1 MPVLPFLLRR
11 LTASVAVLLLVS
23 VGVFSMAQLV
33 PGDPVMAMLGEGSQ
47 ASPADIA
54 RMRKQLGLDKPLPEQ
69 YLHYL
74 GNVLRGDLGRS
85 IRSGRPVTDEIRS
98 QVGATVELAAAG
110 LIVALVIGLGLG
122 ALAAIHQNTWIDSL
136 GMVVALLGVSVPSF
150 WLGLMLIFLFSLKL
164 RWFPAVGMGGISHLV
179 LPALTLGLWAAGII
193 ARLTRSSLLEVL
205 HQDYM
210 VSARAK
216 GLREGVVLWRHAF
229 RNALL
234 PIVTIVGLQ
243 VGTMLS
249 GAIIVETVFARSGL
263 GRLVLTAILGK
274 DTTLTQ
280 GVILFIASVYV
291 ILNFFVDISYA
302 LLDPRIRYQ

>member
-1 MPVLPFLLRR
+1 MLPFLLRR

-74 GNVLRGDLGRS
+74 GNVLRGDLGHS

>member
-1 MPVLPFLLRR
+1 MLPFLLRR